1 MPVYRRRRHLLLTVA
16 AGLLFAQVATASEP
30 SNAPN
35 ITEPRNAAAGFAITL
50 WMVNVDALG
59 DHCSKLASPMSGQFL
74 GALKA
79 WQERNAP
86 YVNAALEYMA
96 DIEDYIKAT
105 QGEAVRKQFRAD
117 RKAEF
122 VASAQKAELVWFPDR
137 KLNEVSCLRMA
148 RHAED
153 GSMDLDQNAEFFP
166 ILQAMKAETGRKG
179 EP

>member
-74 GALKA
+74 GALRVVKSFGIA
-79 WQERNAP
+79 QSGF
-86 YVNAALEYMA
+86 
-96 DIEDYIKAT
+96 D
-105 QGEAVRKQFRAD
+105 F
-117 RKAEF
+117 RKAPR
-122 VASAQKAELVWFPDR
+122 ELFDVRNQIHF
-137 KLNEVSCLRMA
+137 
-148 RHAED
+148 
-153 GSMDLDQNAEFFP
+153 
-166 ILQAMKAETGRKG
+166 
-179 EP
+179 